1 MARCPGGRRVGA
13 RAGGGEHGQSTRR
26 EQTSTNECC
35 GAIDYP
41 PDPSASQ
48 GLLGRGVTA
57 SSGFAL
63 PAQGERQSHTRST
76 CSCPCSGKTPAEK
89 RRLVAGQP
97 GSAKPNRATDPPS
110 QRDQRDKNTASRPRT
125 NS

>member
-1 MARCPGGRRVGA
+1 
-13 RAGGGEHGQSTRR
+13 
-26 EQTSTNECC
+26 
-35 GAIDYP
+35 IDYP

-63 PAQGERQSHTRST
+63 PAQGERQSPTRST
-76 CSCPCSGKTPAEK
+76 CSCPRSGKTPDEK

-125 NS
+125 NSTERTTRHEQRQIRPRSPYHAVPSHS